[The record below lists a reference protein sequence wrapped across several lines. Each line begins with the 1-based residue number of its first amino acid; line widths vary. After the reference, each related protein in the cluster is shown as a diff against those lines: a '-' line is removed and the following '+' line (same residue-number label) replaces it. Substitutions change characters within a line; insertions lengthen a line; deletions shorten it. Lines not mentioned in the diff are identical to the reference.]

1 MNHGTQPSP
10 AESAAICGTGW
21 PVCRA
26 LVGELRLSPGF
37 ADAWSPWCDE
47 PPFEPPCEDPPA
59 LPPEPV
65 ASEPVASEPV
75 DDELELGATGIVDSA
90 VPLGVLDVLGL
101 PLGFPPPTP
110 GRADPYWSCEGELA
124 PAVGAHT
131 AAKSAITA
139 TAIANRGM

>member
-21 PVCRA
+21 PVCCA
-26 LVGELRLSPGF
+26 LVGELRLLPGF
-37 ADAWSPWCDE
+37 AAAWSPWWDE
-47 PPFEPPCEDPPA
+47 PPCEPACEDPPA
-59 LPPEPV
+59 LP
-65 ASEPVASEPV
+65 SEPVASEPV

-90 VPLGVLDVLGL
+90 VPLGVFDVLGL
-101 PLGFPPPTP
+101 PLPFPPPTP

-124 PAVGAHT
+124 PAVGTHT